1 MPLTS
6 PEMKAALVEHIDQ
19 LIRNDPTAKL
29 IDALDAQSIEV
40 HPISYSTIQIK
51 VLPCNSGTWRYFTL
65 KISEQQ

>member
-6 PEMKAALVEHIDQ
+6 PEMKAALIEHIDQ
-19 LIRNDPTAKL
+19 LIRNDPTTKL

-40 HPISYSTIQIK
+40 HPISYNTIQIK
-51 VLPCNSGTWRYFTL
+51 VLPSSRNVWRYFTL